1 MKKHTGTNLGQ
12 NFLINRGIANKI
24 IDALF
29 PITNTVVEIGPGKGM
44 LTNLLIDR
52 AKENN
57 IQLNLILIELDEE
70 LVLNLKEKNK
80 EYKIINKSILNIKPD
95 DFCNNNFQLI
105 GNVPYYISKD
115 IIDWVILNY
124 NYIESGVLM
133 FQKEFVEKLLY
144 PNEPKDINSQNM
156 IFKYLFKAN
165 KIISVSPGSFF
176 PIPKINSAVFKFEK
190 KIGEQIEGKV
200 EKDPVIDIKD
210 FYNFIKACFNKRRK
224 TLLNNLLNYYRGN
237 NQIIAQILKEENIK
251 INIRAEELKI
261 SDFTN
266 IYKKIIN
273 LNLPLKP

>member
-1 MKKHTGTNLGQ
+1 
-12 NFLINRGIANKI
+12 
-24 IDALF
+24 
-29 PITNTVVEIGPGKGM
+29 
-44 LTNLLIDR
+44 
-52 AKENN
+52 
-57 IQLNLILIELDEE
+57 
-70 LVLNLKEKNK
+70 
-80 EYKIINKSILNIKPD
+80 
-95 DFCNNNFQLI
+95 
-105 GNVPYYISKD
+105 
-115 IIDWVILNY
+115 
-124 NYIESGVLM
+124 M

>member
-1 MKKHTGTNLGQ
+1 VKKHTGTNLGQ

-29 PITNTVVEIGPGKGM
+29 PVTNTVVEIGPGKGM
-44 LTNLLIDR
+44 LTDLLIDR
-52 AKENN
+52 AKEDN
-57 IQLNLILIELDEE
+57 IQLNLILIELDEK
-70 LVLNLKEKNK
+70 LALNLKEKNK
-80 EYKIINKSILNIKPD
+80 GYKIINKSILNIKPD
-95 DFCNNNFQLI
+95 DFYNNNFQLI

-144 PNEPKDINSQNM
+144 PNEPKNINSQNM

-190 KIGEQIEGKV
+190 KIGEQIDGKI
-200 EKDPVIDIKD
+200 EKNPIIDIKN

-224 TLLNNLLNYYRGN
+224 TLLNNLSNYYRGN
-237 NQIIAQILKEENIK
+237 NQIITQILKEENIK
-251 INIRAEELKI
+251 TNIRAEELNI
-261 SDFTN
+261 SDFIN
-266 IYKKIIN
+266 IYKKII
-273 LNLPLKP
+273 PYT